1 MSTITKE
8 LILTVTYEPN
18 GTPSDALDSQ
28 LLAVASHASAIGMLS
43 GSLDAEVETWDSS
56 VRDVPNES
64 EPLTQAEIATLRG
77 LRGRGFAVVLFNPTE
92 LRGADLEQIEGLMI
106 ERGNIAIESLA
117 TEPEPDDEADNTPE

>member
-1 MSTITKE
+1 MSLITKE

-28 LLAVASHASAIGMLS
+28 LLAVASHASSIGLLS
-43 GSLDAEVETWDSS
+43 GTLAAEVETWDSS
-56 VRDVPNES
+56 VRTVPNDS

-77 LRGRGFAVVLFNPTE
+77 LRARGFAVVLFNPTE

-117 TEPEPDDEADNTPE
+117 TDPDDETDNTHD